1 MVGNTQKGII
11 SLQLSFLISS
21 SKTLFIMREI
31 QLMNLMRIASGVAME
46 IGSID
51 LYKKNNIED
60 S

>member
-1 MVGNTQKGII
+1 
-11 SLQLSFLISS
+11 
-21 SKTLFIMREI
+21 MREI
-31 QLMNLMRIASGVAME
+31 QLMSLMRIASRVAIE